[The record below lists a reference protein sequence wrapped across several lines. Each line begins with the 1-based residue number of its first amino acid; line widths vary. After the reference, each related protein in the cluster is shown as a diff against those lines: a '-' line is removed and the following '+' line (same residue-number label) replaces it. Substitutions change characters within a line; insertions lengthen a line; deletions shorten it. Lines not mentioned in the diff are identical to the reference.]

1 MERSPELGSDSTSD
15 SALGF
20 GSFDLIV
27 RQATLVDGTKAPARV
42 ADVGI
47 KDGKIAAIGDASRG
61 GRLEARAGREVDA
74 TGLLLTP
81 GWVDI
86 HTHYDGQVT
95 WDPEVTPSSWHGVTT
110 LVMGNCGVGFA
121 PVKPGGEKFL
131 IELME
136 GVEDI
141 PGTALS
147 EGIDWCWETFPE
159 YLDAV
164 DAMPRVLDVAAQ
176 VPHAALRA
184 YVMGDRAHEEPSVDE
199 IAQMAFLTEEGLRA
213 GAVGFSTSRTILHR
227 SKHGLV
233 PGTHAVPDELIA
245 ICDAIGRV
253 GHRVVEMVGDD
264 GPNEAADGWLGDV
277 ARRTGATVT
286 YALAQNPGQ
295 PQGYR
300 AALEQAENLLNE
312 GLRVVP
318 QVSNRPTGM
327 LFGFRSSLHPFVT
340 HPTYRTLLDKP
351 FAERIAALRD
361 PHIRQQLVEEGPG
374 TDKRIAL
381 SLMTRWD
388 QMFPLGDPPDYEPP
402 YESSAKAEAARRGC
416 RAEEV
421 MLDWM
426 LEKDG
431 EALIFVPLASY
442 SDHNHDA
449 IRELMTHPTTVLGL
463 SDGGAHCGLICDA
476 SMPSYLLT
484 HWVRD
489 RSRGERISL
498 EEAVHMQTQR
508 TAEVYGF
515 NDRGSIEIGKRA
527 DFNLIDF
534 DALRLHEPEMVY
546 DLPAHGRRLVQRVD
560 GYRATF
566 VNGIQTFADG
576 EPTGERPGRLVRAS

>member
-1 MERSPELGSDSTSD
+1 MVQDESQV
-15 SALGF
+15 
-20 GSFDLIV
+20 FDLIV
-27 RQATLVDGTKAPARV
+27 RRATLVDGTGAPARV
-42 ADVGI
+42 ADVAVANGV
-47 KDGKIAAIGDASRG
+47 IAAIGDASADG
-61 GRLEARAGREVDA
+61 VLAGRATREIDA
-74 TGLLLTP
+74 HGLLLTP

-121 PVKPGGEKFL
+121 PVRRGSEQFL

-147 EGIDWCWETFPE
+147 EGIDWSWETFPE

-164 DAMPRVLDVAAQ
+164 DATPRVLDVAAQ

-184 YVMGDRAHEEPSVDE
+184 FVMGDRAHEEPTAAE
-199 IAQMAFLTEEGLRA
+199 IGEMARLAEEGLRA

-233 PGTHAVPDELIA
+233 PGTHAVPDELLGICEA
-245 ICDAIGRV
+245 ISRV

-264 GPNEAADGWLGDV
+264 GPNEAADGWLGEV

-286 YALAQNPGQ
+286 YALAQSPGR
-295 PQGYR
+295 PHGYR
-300 AALEQAENLLNE
+300 EALDQALQLQAE
-312 GLRVVP
+312 GLQVVP

-340 HPTYRTLLDKP
+340 HPTYRALLDRP
-351 FAERIAALRD
+351 FAERMAALRD
-361 PHIRQQLVEEGPG
+361 PETRQRLIEEGPS

-381 SLMTRWD
+381 ALMTRWD

-402 YESSAKAEAARRGC
+402 YEASARAEADRRGC
-416 RAEEV
+416 RPEEV
-421 MLDWM
+421 MLEWM
-426 LEKDG
+426 MDRDG
-431 EALIFVPLASY
+431 EALVFVPLASY
-442 SDHNHDA
+442 AEHNHDA

-476 SMPSYLLT
+476 SMPTYLLT
-484 HWVRD
+484 HWARD
-489 RSRGERISL
+489 RRRGERISL
-498 EEAVHMQTQR
+498 EDAVHLQTQR
-508 TAEVYGF
+508 TASVYGF
-515 NDRGSIEIGKRA
+515 ADRGSIEVGKRA

-534 DALRLHEPEMVY
+534 SALRLHEPEMVY
-546 DLPAHGRRLVQRVD
+546 DLPAEGRRLVQRVD

-566 VNGIQTFADG
+566 VKGVQTFADG
-576 EPTGERPGRLVRAS
+576 IPTGERPGRLVRAR

>member
-1 MERSPELGSDSTSD
+1 M
-15 SALGF
+15 
-20 GSFDLIV
+20 FDLIIRGGTV
-27 RQATLVDGTKAPARV
+27 VDGTGAPARV
-42 ADVGI
+42 ADV
-47 KDGKIAAIGDASRG
+47 AVT
-61 GRLEARAGREVDA
+61 AGRIVEIGAPSQAGHISAQAVREFDA
-74 TGLLLTP
+74 NGLLVTP

-121 PVKPGGEKFL
+121 PVRPGQERFL

-147 EGIDWCWETFPE
+147 EGIDWRWESFPE

-164 DAMPRVLDVAAQ
+164 DSMPRVLDVAAQ

-184 YVMGDRAHEEPSVDE
+184 YVMGDRAHDEPTVDE
-199 IAQMAFLTEEGLRA
+199 IAHMARLAEEALRA

-233 PGTHAVPDELIA
+233 PGTGALADELIA

-264 GPNEAADGWLGDV
+264 GPNEAHDGWLRDV
-277 ARRTGATVT
+277 ASRTGATVT
-286 YALAQNPGQ
+286 YALAQNPNRPDAHVQ
-295 PQGYR
+295 ALR
-300 AALEQAENLLNE
+300 EAEELAAH

-340 HPTYRTLLDKP
+340 HPTYRELQSLSFEDRLLALKRP
-351 FAERIAALRD
+351 EVRARLIA
-361 PHIRQQLVEEGPG
+361 EGPG
-374 TDKRIAL
+374 TDKKIAL

-402 YESSAKAEAARRGC
+402 FETSA
-416 RAEEV
+416 RAVADREGRKPEEV

-426 LEKDG
+426 LEREG

-442 SDHNHDA
+442 SDHNHDV
-449 IRELMTHPTTVLGL
+449 IRDLMLHPTTVLGL

-476 SMPSYLLT
+476 SMPTYLLT

-489 RSRGERISL
+489 RHRGDRIPL
-498 EEAVHMQTQR
+498 ETAVHLQTAR
-508 TAEVYGF
+508 TASIYGF
-515 NDRGSIEIGKRA
+515 EDRGSIEIGKRA
-527 DFNLIDF
+527 DINVIDL
-534 DALRLHEPEMVY
+534 DGLRLYEPEMVH
-546 DLPAHGRRLVQRVD
+546 DLPAQGRRLVQRVD

-566 VNGIQTFADG
+566 VAGVQTFADG
-576 EPTGERPGRLVRAS
+576 VPTGERPGRLVRA